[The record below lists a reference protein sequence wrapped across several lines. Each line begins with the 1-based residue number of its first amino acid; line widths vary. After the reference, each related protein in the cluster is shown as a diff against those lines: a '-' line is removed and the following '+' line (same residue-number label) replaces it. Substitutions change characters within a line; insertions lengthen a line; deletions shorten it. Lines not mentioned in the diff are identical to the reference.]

1 MTEKRRQAQRAGLR
15 AETAAAW
22 FLRCKGYRIE
32 AKNLRTPVGEI
43 DIVARRGGTVA
54 IVEVKRRPD
63 ASDLGSAV
71 SAAQQRRLVNAANW
85 LLSARPRMARLTIR
99 FDVVLVT
106 PGRLPLH
113 LPNAW
118 QA

>member
-1 MTEKRRQAQRAGLR
+1 MQRNRSAVQLRITALLRRIALSR
-15 AETAAAW
+15 E
-22 FLRCKGYRIE
+22 
-32 AKNLRTPVGEI
+32 
-43 DIVARRGGTVA
+43 
-54 IVEVKRRPD
+54 RRPT
-63 ASDLGSAV
+63 S
-71 SAAQQRRLVNAANW
+71 R
-85 LLSARPRMARLTIR
+85 LLSARPGLARLTVR